1 MRPYQMQSLWHHV
14 RQKWL
19 PLPIAAAIAA
29 GVSLVV
35 QYTGVFQNLE
45 WATYDLFLSS
55 RPPESRDDRITL
67 ITIDEADIRFIKLW
81 TPSDAQISRLM
92 EILLQHNPVAIG
104 LDLYRDLPVEPGHAA
119 WLKLAQSNPKL
130 IGVEKAIGKAV
141 APPPVQDAL
150 DRVAL
155 TDLLVDGDGNIR
167 RALLS
172 HPTQQSKLRYGL
184 GTKLALM
191 YLEAQ
196 GIAPVEIDARRKT
209 YRLGK
214 ARIAPFRANDGG
226 YVNTND
232 GGYQLLLNYRGQQQQ
247 FRSISLTQVLQQQF
261 DPAWIQG
268 RIVLVGAI
276 APSLNDLFYTPYGT
290 HLFRTPEPTSGVVI
304 HANIASQLLSGALD
318 GRSMLRAG
326 PEPIEGLWVL
336 LWALVGAGVRWRVLG
351 NRRRTIAVGLSVCLL
366 TTGSLLFIFCYLA
379 LLVGWWLPAIS
390 PLVAAIMSIAWVTGY
405 QLRSLQQ
412 QRIELARQQLLLE
425 QDRIRA
431 EAASQAKSQLVANM
445 SHELRTPLNAILGFV
460 QILNG
465 QINEREKQEYLDIIY
480 RSGEQLLELI
490 DDILEISKIEAGAIQ
505 IDESKF
511 DFYQI
516 FDELEALFQGKI
528 AQKGLQFVVR
538 VDADVPQYVKAD
550 RKKLRA
556 CLINLI
562 GNAIKFTAIGQ
573 IILRVSLR
581 SEPVPEGCT
590 LVLEVEDTGVGMT
603 AQECDRIFEAFF
615 QSASGRLSGEG
626 TGLGLAITR
635 KFVELMGGTI
645 CVRSVPGQGTTFVF
659 EVPIALAL
667 DFPDSM
673 MQRAIVGLAPDQP
686 PYRILVAEDT
696 AENRL
701 LLVKQLEQVGF
712 DVRSAQNGREALAV
726 WENWQPH
733 FIWMDIRM
741 PEMDGLEAT
750 QNIRSREGKLGDR
763 LHNAI
768 EPLTSTIIIALT
780 ASGFQDRSQR
790 DDILRAGCNEVMRK
804 PIASNL
810 MLTKLAE
817 YLGVCYL
824 YDEFSPTVPRTRL
837 LPRQRQ
843 ADPFFVER
851 FAAMPSRWIKA
862 LDRAASE
869 ADEASAIA
877 LIVQIPESQAELAEA
892 LSALLSDFRLDEIV
906 RLTQLVLRDS

>member
-1 MRPYQMQSLWHHV
+1 MSRRSLWHHV

-19 PLPIAAAIAA
+19 PLLITAPIAA
-29 GVSLVV
+29 GVSIAV
-35 QYTGVFQNLE
+35 QLTGLFQNLE
-45 WATYDLFLSS
+45 WATYDSFLSS
-55 RPPESRDDRITL
+55 RPPEALDDRITL

-81 TPSDAQISRLM
+81 TPSDAQIVRLM
-92 EILLQHNPVAIG
+92 EILLQHEPVAIG
-104 LDLYRDLPVEPGHAA
+104 LDIYRDLPVEPGHAA

-130 IGVEKAIGKAV
+130 IGVEKAIGKTV
-141 APPPVQDAL
+141 APPPVQDVL

-172 HPTQQSKLRYGL
+172 HPTQQGKLRYGL

-191 YLEAQ
+191 YLDAQ
-196 GIAPVEIDARRKT
+196 GIAPVELDARRKV

-214 ARIAPFRANDGG
+214 ARITPFQSSDGG

-247 FRSISLTQVLQQQF
+247 FRSISLTDVLQQKF
-261 DPAWIQG
+261 DPNWVKG
-268 RIVLVGAI
+268 RILFIGAI

-290 HLFRTPEPTSGVVI
+290 HLFRTPEPTPGVVI

-318 GRSMLRAG
+318 GRPMVRTL
-326 PEPIEGLWVL
+326 PEAIEGLWIV
-336 LWALVGAGVRWRVLG
+336 LWAFVGAAVRWRVLG
-351 NRRRTIAVGLSVCLL
+351 NRRRTIAVGLSICLL
-366 TTGSLLFIFCYLA
+366 ATGSLLFIFCYLA

-390 PLVAAIMSIAWVTGY
+390 PLVGAIASIAWVTGY

-412 QRIELARQQLLLE
+412 QRTELARQQMLLE

-465 QINEREKQEYLDIIY
+465 QISDREKQDYLNIIY

-490 DDILEISKIEAGAIQ
+490 DDILEISKIEAGVIQ
-505 IDESKF
+505 LDESKF
-511 DFYQI
+511 DLYQV

-538 VDADVPQYVKAD
+538 VQPDVPQYVQAD

-556 CLINLI
+556 SLINLI
-562 GNAIKFTAIGQ
+562 GNAIKFTRVGQ
-573 IILRVSLR
+573 IVLRVSLG
-581 SEPVPEGCT
+581 S
-590 LVLEVEDTGVGMT
+590 VLAPQVQTIVLDVEDTGVGMT
-603 AQECDRIFEAFF
+603 KEECDRIFEAFF
-615 QSASGRLSGEG
+615 QSASGRQSGEG

-635 KFVELMGGTI
+635 KFIELMGGKI
-645 CVRSVPGQGTTFVF
+645 SVRSLQGQGTTFEIEIPV
-659 EVPIALAL
+659 VLAI
-667 DFPDSM
+667 DFSDST
-673 MQRAIVGLAPDQP
+673 MQRAIVGLAPGP
-686 PYRILVAEDT
+686 HYRILVAEDT
-696 AENRL
+696 VENRL
-701 LLVKQLEQVGF
+701 LLVKQLERVGF
-712 DVRSAQNGREALAV
+712 DVRSAQNGREALEI
-726 WENWQPH
+726 WNTWQPH

-750 QNIRSREGKLGDR
+750 RNIRAREDMMGCSVDTT
-763 LHNAI
+763 
-768 EPLTSTIIIALT
+768 EPLASTIIIALT
-780 ASGFQDRSQR
+780 ASGFQDRTQR
-790 DDILRAGCNEVMRK
+790 DEILQAGCNEVMRK
-804 PIASNL
+804 PIASTL

-824 YDEFSPTVPRTRL
+824 YDEFSPTVPRARTLFSRL
-837 LPRQRQ
+837 QS
-843 ADPFFVER
+843 DSFFVEQLSAMPIAWVKALAR
-851 FAAMPSRWIKA
+851 SVNEVDEAAAME
-862 LDRAASE
+862 L
-869 ADEASAIA
+869 IA
-877 LIVQIPESQAELAEA
+877 QIPDDQAEFAEA